1 MPKHSGIAD
10 LIVKGAIALVTAAF
24 FVGAYLQFQ
33 VSFWMALIGALAVY
47 ITLLMGHAVMRRRER
62 ETDLVSEVTR
72 LEDEVARLK
81 TGALPP
87 AAARQPRV
95 PSMPP
100 PLAKAPT
107 PPPMNDQSSFEV
119 TATSTLPSGG
129 TITVSRARPSPALRS
144 SSMQL
149 ASKKPISGNVVLEVP
164 LHEGPVTSRVIA
176 LPGAARK
183 R

>member
-33 VSFWMALIGALAVY
+33 VSFWMALIGALSVY

-62 ETDLVSEVTR
+62 ETELVSEMER

-87 AAARQPRV
+87 VAVRPQRAPN
-95 PSMPP
+95 MGP
-100 PLAKAPT
+100 PLAKSPPAPPIAPIAPRVAA
-107 PPPMNDQSSFEV
+107 PPAPPV
-119 TATSTLPSGG
+119 A
-129 TITVSRARPSPALRS
+129 ASPTDRKS
-144 SSMQL
+144 
-149 ASKKPISGNVVLEVP
+149 VV
-164 LHEGPVTSRVIA
+164 
-176 LPGAARK
+176 
-183 R
+183 